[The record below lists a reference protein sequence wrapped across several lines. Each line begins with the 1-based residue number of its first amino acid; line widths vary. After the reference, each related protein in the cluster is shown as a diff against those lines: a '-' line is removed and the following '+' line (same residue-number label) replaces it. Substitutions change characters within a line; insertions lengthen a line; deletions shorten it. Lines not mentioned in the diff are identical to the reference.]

1 MKKLLALALS
11 FILIFTLVTPAFAVT
26 ETPYE
31 DSEFFEYEGYTLHY
45 RQWKAKAPKG
55 QIIMLHG
62 FAHTTYCW
70 HNMAEILVDNGYT
83 CVLVDLPNFGYSSRD
98 TMEMERLPR
107 EEIVHALMTYLSDDP
122 WYVAGHSMG
131 GFVAE
136 SVFDKYPES
145 VNNILLYG
153 TTGNIN
159 SPEMSKMMGNPT
171 LIKLVVPFLKLLAK
185 SDRGILDKI
194 IKVAVKFCFFD
205 NEYFENYDYS
215 EIVES
220 FKRPG
225 TGEGIFYSF
234 SMITDTNY
242 EAIKN
247 GPPVLYINGSK
258 DYIIKKD
265 AVATLLE
272 NLPENS
278 TYHIVEGG
286 GHLFIENYAEEAAEV
301 TVEFLEKNPSK

>member
-1 MKKLLALALS
+1 MKKITALFLS
-11 FILIFTLVTPAFAVT
+11 VILIFTLAIPAFATV
-26 ETPYE
+26 ETPYN

-45 RQWKAKAPKG
+45 RQWKAEEPKG

-70 HNMAEILVDNGYT
+70 QNMAEILVDNGYT
-83 CVLVDLPNFGYSSRD
+83 CVLVDIPNFGYSSRD

-107 EEIVHALMTYLSDDP
+107 EEIIHALMTYLSDDK

-131 GFVAE
+131 GFIAE
-136 SVFDKYPES
+136 SIYDKYPES
-145 VNNILLYG
+145 VNNIFLYG

-159 SPEMSKMMGNPT
+159 TPEMSAIAGNAT
-171 LIKLVVPFLKLLAK
+171 LIKLVVPLLKRLAK
-185 SDRGILDKI
+185 SDRNILDKI

-205 NEYFENYDYS
+205 NEYFADYDYS

-220 FKRPG
+220 FKREG
-225 TGEGIFYSF
+225 TGEGVFYSF
-234 SMITDTNY
+234 SMLTDTNY

-258 DYIIKKD
+258 DYVIKKD
-265 AVATLLE
+265 AVATMLE

-278 TYHIVEGG
+278 TYYVVEGG

-301 TVEFLEKNPSK
+301 TLEFLAENPSK

>member
-1 MKKLLALALS
+1 MKKITALFLSIIMIFALM
-11 FILIFTLVTPAFAVT
+11 IPAFAVT
-26 ETPYE
+26 ETPYS
-31 DSEFFEYEGYTLHY
+31 DSEFFEYEDYTVHY
-45 RQWKAKAPKG
+45 RQWKAENPKG

-83 CVLVDLPNFGYSSRD
+83 CVLVDIPNFGYSSRD

-107 EEIVHALMTYLSDDP
+107 EEIIHALMTYLSDDK

-131 GFVAE
+131 GFIAE
-136 SVFDKYPES
+136 SIYDNYPES

-159 SPEMSKMMGNPT
+159 TPEMSAIAGNAT
-171 LIKLVVPFLKLLAK
+171 LIRLVVPLLKRLAK
-185 SDRGILDKI
+185 SDRNILDKI

-205 NEYFENYDYS
+205 NEYFADYDYS

-220 FKRPG
+220 FKREG

-234 SMITDTNY
+234 SMLTDTNY

-247 GPPVLYINGSK
+247 GPAVLYINGSK
-258 DYIIKKD
+258 DYVIKKD

-278 TYHIVEGG
+278 TYYVVEGG
-286 GHLFIENYAEEAAEV
+286 GHLFIENYAEEAAAV
-301 TVEFLEKNPSK
+301 TLEFLSKNPSK